1 MMMQPT
7 LLTMVHEI
15 EQRERRIDA
24 EQRRQRRLA
33 RQHPRH
39 SRRGTAC
46 S

>member
-24 EQRRQRRLA
+24 EQRRQSKLA
-33 RQHPRH
+33 RRHPRH
-39 SRRGTAC
+39 ARRGSAC